1 MLKIYI
7 DIDIYLMVELRM
19 KDYKFDELRIVLAI
33 AGQGSITRAAPLLL
47 MPQPNVSRALASIER
62 RLGLPLFN
70 RHKHGL
76 TPSEFGQHFLLQ
88 AEQLLEQQRALQA
101 LADQYKRSL
110 AGGVT
115 LGAPIGIHAFLA
127 RHLLAPLQAQ
137 MPELVLDL
145 RTRIPSA
152 TERQYGAIF
161 DSDCDLLISPF
172 QPQNENLIA
181 RPLIDFRMGIF
192 ASVDYLAHHPLTLRQ
207 AADLAPHRCIT
218 LSMLGGQRNLW
229 RFRAAHGE
237 IQQCEVNGVCICDNL
252 LPAIELAR
260 QGIGLLYA
268 PYYAVAA
275 DLQAGTLQACLTD
288 AASLPMRSYLIYR
301 QRHTLPHRVQVLAET
316 LLNTLPRH
324 VP

>member
-7 DIDIYLMVELRM
+7 DIDIYLMVEFRM

-33 AGQGSITRAAPLLL
+33 AGQGSITRAAQLLL

-101 LADQYKRSL
+101 LADQHKRSL

-137 MPELVLDL
+137 MP
-145 RTRIPSA
+145 
-152 TERQYGAIF
+152 
-161 DSDCDLLISPF
+161 
-172 QPQNENLIA
+172 
-181 RPLIDFRMGIF
+181 
-192 ASVDYLAHHPLTLRQ
+192 
-207 AADLAPHRCIT
+207 
-218 LSMLGGQRNLW
+218 
-229 RFRAAHGE
+229 
-237 IQQCEVNGVCICDNL
+237 
-252 LPAIELAR
+252 
-260 QGIGLLYA
+260 
-268 PYYAVAA
+268 
-275 DLQAGTLQACLTD
+275 
-288 AASLPMRSYLIYR
+288 
-301 QRHTLPHRVQVLAET
+301 
-316 LLNTLPRH
+316 
-324 VP
+324 